1 MKSTAKIIAVLALT
15 GLLGDYS
22 GHKPAT
28 DSSTAVKPQAQAD
41 REMYYIPPPKLPG
54 QWNVEDEHELTLRF
68 RHAGHS
74 VQNRFY

>member
-1 MKSTAKIIAVLALT
+1 MKSTAKLIAGLALT
-15 GLLGDYS
+15 GLFGACS
-22 GHKPAT
+22 VHKPA
-28 DSSTAVKPQAQAD
+28 STIAAVKPQAQAD